1 MSETPQELRSTRFAQ
16 GIRVSTREFPNGYF
30 GTTRY
35 VDTIQRTHYDEFLG
49 VVLDMVNKFIDDV
62 LETCETLACEERAL
76 SQCLSGI
83 DETHGTQLPESFEL
97 ELIRK
102 CIEFDHVRS
111 VYTVAFEG
119 LESALERVKH
129 LSRG

>member
-1 MSETPQELRSTRFAQ
+1 MKQLKSTRFAQ

-35 VDTIQRTHYDEFLG
+35 IDTIQRTHYDEFLG
-49 VVLDMVNKFIDDV
+49 VMLDMVNKFIDDV
-62 LETCETLACEERAL
+62 LTTCETLACEEHEL
-76 SQCLSGI
+76 SRCLSGI
-83 DETHGTQLPESFEL
+83 DETHGTQLPESFQL

-102 CIEFDHVRS
+102 CTEVDYVRS

-129 LSRG
+129 LPRG